1 MPLRDTD
8 GKELSGAQRR
18 KLRKLREKP
27 DAPTK
32 GKGAPKKPRRVAP
45 TPAAAAA
52 PAAPLDDD
60 DGEAGGNAPNP
71 FAGAGTPPI
80 QDTALLIRWG
90 AKVHGLAIHE
100 IANHPEWYTNRR
112 EWVRALLGATTGLGV
127 IRDKAAEQQKIDDAM
142 RRAEAEKKKQG
153 LSSADGRKAPPI
165 PRPAG

>member
-1 MPLRDTD
+1 MPLRNSD

-18 KLRKLREKP
+18 KLRKLREEP

-32 GKGAPKKPRRVAP
+32 GKGAPKKPRRAP
-45 TPAAAAA
+45 PAPA
-52 PAAPLDDD
+52 PAAPPAEDEVGDAD
-60 DGEAGGNAPNP
+60 ESPNP
-71 FAGAGTPPI
+71 FVGAGTPPI
-80 QDTALLIRWG
+80 HDTALLIRWG

-100 IANHPEWYTNRR
+100 IANHPEWYSNRR
-112 EWVRALLGATTGLGV
+112 EWLRALLGATTGLGV

-165 PRPAG
+165 PRPAGG